1 MMYDLVVRSRRT
13 VLPEGTRA
21 AAVAVSGPV
30 IAAIAGYGE
39 PLAAVRDLDLGDVAL
54 LPGLVDTHVHV
65 NEPGRTEWEGFAT
78 ATRAAA
84 AGGVT
89 TICDMPLNSLPPT
102 VSVAALAEKRAAA
115 AGKCWVDVAFWGGAV
130 PGNSDALRPLHE
142 AGVTGFKSFLI
153 DSGVPE
159 FPPLESA
166 ELRAVLGSLAAIDAL
181 LIVHAEDGAEVKH
194 VSGRDFGS
202 FVASRP
208 PVAERRAIEKVIGAA
223 AATGARAHIVHLSA
237 AECVA
242 MIAGAKAAGIRL
254 TAETC
259 PHYLYFAAEQ
269 VPDGATEFK
278 SCPPI
283 RDAVNREA
291 LWRGLEAGVIDCVV
305 SDHSPCPPELKA
317 PDSGDFGAA
326 WGGIASVQV
335 SLSAVWTVARRRGRT
350 LDDVAR
356 WMATAPAVL
365 AGLPAKGSLA
375 VGRDADLVAFDP
387 DESYVVDPAR
397 LLHRHQLTPYAGR
410 TLTGRVRQTWLR
422 GTALLDP
429 GSGAPGG
436 APEGHLLKRG

>member
-1 MMYDLVVRSRRT
+1 MRYDLVVRSRRA
-13 VLPEGTRA
+13 VLPDGTRPA
-21 AAVAVSGPV
+21 SVAVSGPV
-30 IAAIAGYGE
+30 IAAVGEYG
-39 PLAAVRDLDLGDVAL
+39 ARHDADRDVDLGDLTL

-102 VSVAALAEKRAAA
+102 VSVAALREKQAAA

-130 PGNSDALRPLHE
+130 PGNSADLLPLHE
-142 AGVTGFKSFLI
+142 AGVIGFKCFLL

-159 FPPLESA
+159 FPPLDA
-166 ELRAVLGSLAAIDAL
+166 AGLRSVLGVLAAADAL
-181 LIVHAEDGAEVKH
+181 LIVHAEDAAEVGPAA
-194 VSGRDFGS
+194 GRDFGS

-208 PVAERRAIEKVIGAA
+208 PVAERRAIEKVVSAA
-223 AATGARAHIVHLSA
+223 AATGGRAHIVHLSA

-254 TAETC
+254 SAETC
-259 PHYLYFAAEQ
+259 PHYLYFAAEE

-278 SCPPI
+278 CCPPI

-291 LWRGLEAGVIDCVV
+291 LWRGLESGAIDCVV

-326 WGGIASVQV
+326 WGGIASLQLG
-335 SLSAVWTVARRRGRT
+335 LSAVWTVARRRGRT
-350 LDDVAR
+350 LDDLVR
-356 WMATAPAVL
+356 WMATAPARL
-365 AGLPAKGSLA
+365 AGLPAKGALA

-387 DESYVVDPAR
+387 EESYVV
-397 LLHRHQLTPYAGR
+397 
-410 TLTGRVRQTWLR
+410 
-422 GTALLDP
+422 
-429 GSGAPGG
+429 
-436 APEGHLLKRG
+436 EG